1 MESRTQISKPSAQ
14 SLFLQLQF
22 TGNNLASG
30 TGFIADTPCGPALI
44 TNRHNVTG
52 RNNITNKP
60 LSSNGLTPDSIV
72 VVHNRKGNLG
82 QWIDKNEL
90 LFDEEGKPKWIEHPI
105 FGATVDF
112 VALPLTKLTDIDL
125 FPHTLGVN
133 DPQILVAPS
142 DTVSVVGF
150 PFGLS
155 GGGSYAIWATGF
167 MATEPDINHN
177 NLPTFLIDCRARPG
191 QSGSAVIAHR
201 NAGMIA
207 MENGGSNSFGGPITK
222 FLGIYSGRINA
233 QSDLG
238 IVWKGSAIKELTD
251 SMREN

>member
-1 MESRTQISKPSAQ
+1 MPISKPSVQ

-22 TGNNLASG
+22 NGNNIATG
-30 TGFIADTPCGPALI
+30 TGFIADTPSGPALI

-52 RNNITNKP
+52 RNNVTNDT
-60 LSSNGLTPDSIV
+60 LSPNGHTPDSIV
-72 VVHNRKGNLG
+72 IVHNRQGHLG
-82 QWIDKNEL
+82 QWVEKNEP
-90 LFDEEGKPKWIEHPI
+90 LFDEDHNPKWIEHPTL
-105 FGATVDF
+105 GATVDF
-112 VALPLTKLTDIDL
+112 VALPLTELADIDL
-125 FPHTLGVN
+125 FPHTLGVG

-150 PFGLS
+150 PFGLA
-155 GGGSYAIWATGF
+155 GGGALAIWATGF
-167 MATEPDINHN
+167 MATEPEINHN

-201 NAGMIA
+201 NGGMVG
-207 MENGGSNSFGGPITK
+207 MEDGGSAAFDGPVTK

-251 SMREN
+251 SMN